1 LQLRFPLVKV
11 VRRAGDL
18 MLYLP
23 NYAAAFR
30 CIGQELQSKNIEVFE
45 LKSHAD
51 EFRLQCGDPNPP
63 YTRIIE
69 LSFSKENI
77 EMIDREG
84 RRRRGQSTGE
94 IRFDSIPEILRT
106 VGEYLDKKGGYL
118 RRVTNSPASP
128 EAALELEYQTRAGE
142 IEREILLMSFVRET
156 CVRMYQRRTEVKHP
170 INILT
175 RRR

>member
-1 LQLRFPLVKV
+1 
-11 VRRAGDL
+11 

-30 CIGQELQSKNIEVFE
+30 CIGQELQSQNIEVFE

-51 EFRLQCGDPNPP
+51 EFRLQCGDPDPP

-69 LSFSKENI
+69 MSFSKEKL

-106 VGEYLDKKGGYL
+106 VGEYLDKKGSYL
-118 RRVTNSPASP
+118 RWLNNTGSLP
-128 EAALELEYQTRAGE
+128 EEALEVEYQTRAGQ
-142 IEREILLMSFVRET
+142 IERESLTVSFIREA
-156 CVRMYQRRTEVKHP
+156 CVRMYQRRTGLKGP
-170 INILT
+170 INLLT
-175 RRR
+175 RKR

>member
-1 LQLRFPLVKV
+1 
-11 VRRAGDL
+11 
-18 MLYLP
+18 
-23 NYAAAFR
+23 
-30 CIGQELQSKNIEVFE
+30 
-45 LKSHAD
+45 
-51 EFRLQCGDPNPP
+51 
-63 YTRIIE
+63 
-69 LSFSKENI
+69 
-77 EMIDREG
+77 MIDREG

>member
-1 LQLRFPLVKV
+1 
-11 VRRAGDL
+11 

-45 LKSHAD
+45 LKSHTD

-69 LSFSKENI
+69 MSFSKENI
-77 EMIDREG
+77 EMIDRDG

-94 IRFDSIPEILRT
+94 IRFDSLPEILRT

-128 EAALELEYQTRAGE
+128 EDALELEYQTRTGD
-142 IEREILLMSFVRET
+142 IESETLTARFIREA
-156 CVRMYQRRTEVKHP
+156 CVRMYQRRTALKDP
-170 INILT
+170 INLLT
-175 RRR
+175 RKR